1 MICPLEI
8 RTRNIHLKSTAA
20 YRLFFKVM
28 RLDNIYKYVLMD
40 ERGEVQ
46 GPGHEMTFRC
56 CENEDES
63 VQETTSRGWYK
74 GNNPKGHVS

>member
-1 MICPLEI
+1 
-8 RTRNIHLKSTAA
+8 
-20 YRLFFKVM
+20 M

>member
-1 MICPLEI
+1 
-8 RTRNIHLKSTAA
+8 
-20 YRLFFKVM
+20 
-28 RLDNIYKYVLMD
+28 MD

-63 VQETTSRGWYK
+63 VRETTSRGWYK
-74 GNNPKGHVS
+74 GNNPKGHVSWISSKESDLNERT